1 METNQLEK
9 AYEAIKTLEALGL
22 PVSDEQQEYINQIEK
37 DCLRN
42 EIIPLISKELAP
54 LVENMR
60 NSFHLD
66 VTYSKNSG
74 LNISLSDTLNQSA
87 FFTSSSDDDKYHK
100 KKSILRVTFPN
111 NRVSCHKVVSRT
123 FVDVVKYAG
132 AWNVERLGIML
143 LGINIV
149 STKLHENKKY
159 SKYQHEIEPGLY
171 VCTYCNTDRKMDILK
186 TINRAL
192 DLNLKIEKVML

>member
-1 METNQLEK
+1 M
-9 AYEAIKTLEALGL
+9 
-22 PVSDEQQEYINQIEK
+22 
-37 DCLRN
+37 
-42 EIIPLISKELAP
+42 
-54 LVENMR
+54 
-60 NSFHLD
+60 
-66 VTYSKNSG
+66 
-74 LNISLSDTLNQSA
+74 
-87 FFTSSSDDDKYHK
+87 
-100 KKSILRVTFPN
+100 
-111 NRVSCHKVVSRT
+111 SRT

>member
-1 METNQLEK
+1 MEKNQLEK
-9 AYEAIKTLEALGL
+9 AYAAIKTLEALGL
-22 PVSDEQQEYINQIEK
+22 PVSDEQQEYITQMEK
-37 DCLRN
+37 EYLRD
-42 EIIPLISKELAP
+42 EIIPLISQELTP

-60 NSFHLD
+60 NPFHIG

-74 LNISLSDTLNQSA
+74 LDISLSGTLNQSA
-87 FFTSSSDDDKYHK
+87 CSSSSLDEDKYHK
-100 KKSILRVTFPN
+100 KNSILRVTFPD

-123 FVDVVKYAG
+123 FLDVVKYAG

-149 STKLHENKKY
+149 SSKLHENPKY

-171 VCTYCNTDRKMDILK
+171 VCTYCNTDRKLFILK
-186 TINRAL
+186 TINRE
-192 DLNLKIEKVML
+192 LNLNLIIEKVML